1 MADAMG
7 AVFGGGFY
15 QLINQWQTF
24 GVFTVLLPLILIFAV
39 VFAIL
44 EKINILNNRGVHLVI
59 ALAISFFTVSNPYIA
74 SFFMPFFSN
83 LAIGIVIVLALTILI
98 GLAIK
103 PDDDKS
109 IKWIF
114 GITGF
119 VVFIVIL
126 GRTGVFNYLLG
137 ENIGFWIS
145 QNSSWVVLFI
155 VLAILVLGVIMGSR
169 GEGNSWLD
177 VLAKPRK

>member
-1 MADAMG
+1 MADAVG

-15 QLINQWQTF
+15 SLINQWQSF

-59 ALAISFFTVSNPYIA
+59 SLAIGFFTVSNPYIS

-83 LAIGIVIVLALTILI
+83 LAIGVIIVLALTILI

-103 PDDDKS
+103 PDDDQS

-126 GRTGVFNYLLG
+126 AKTGVFKYMFGDNTDIFLA
-137 ENIGFWIS
+137 
-145 QNSSWVVLFI
+145 QNSAWVVLFI

-169 GEGNSWLD
+169 GEGNSFMDNLF
-177 VLAKPRK
+177 KKK